1 MCVLGV
7 NIGDFAEVVIRKW
20 GFYYVGSRLEYLTEK
35 LYLLKK
41 ITQFLLPVFCR
52 QVSDCLNRLC
62 GFNLDCQCVTT
73 GFFTCGSFQNN
84 M

>member
-1 MCVLGV
+1 M
-7 NIGDFAEVVIRKW
+7 E
-20 GFYYVGSRLEYLTEK
+20 SRLEYLTEK

-62 GFNLDCQCVTT
+62 GFNLDGSVLLLVFSLA
-73 GFFTCGSFQNN
+73 GVSKITCNQEL
-84 M
+84 